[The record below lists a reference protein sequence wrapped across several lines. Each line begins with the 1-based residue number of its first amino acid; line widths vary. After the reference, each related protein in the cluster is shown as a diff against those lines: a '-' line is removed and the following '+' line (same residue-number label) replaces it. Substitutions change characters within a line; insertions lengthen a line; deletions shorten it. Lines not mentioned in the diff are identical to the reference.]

1 MGKER
6 TGGKTWQHPSS
17 QKRREKGVAIPG
29 RQRFLVPERSPESI
43 AALPCRSPAVG
54 RGCHRVAAVP
64 GPAAAATPEAL
75 EVGPQP
81 LPGTNTPSCP
91 PTSSQT
97 CMQKFGWRSP
107 SSQTQTQTVFLTMNA
122 NLDLWLYYNPFFF
135 LSHHRGIMISY
146 SLHRGHHCLIP
157 RAQSILVCC
166 SEKKYFI

>member
-1 MGKER
+1 M
-6 TGGKTWQHPSS
+6 
-17 QKRREKGVAIPG
+17 
-29 RQRFLVPERSPESI
+29 
-43 AALPCRSPAVG
+43 
-54 RGCHRVAAVP
+54 AAVP

-122 NLDLWLYYNPFFF
+122 NLDLWLYYNPFFLITPSWRNDILF
-135 LSHHRGIMISY
+135 PTQRPPLLNSKGAEHLGLLFREGIF
-146 SLHRGHHCLIP
+146 HTGGRETPHCDHIDAVLLVWIKYCFVQNVKFWVSVFQ
-157 RAQSILVCC
+157 QST
-166 SEKKYFI
+166 EEFT